1 MIYERKFT
9 RIQGCSNTSVIDGL
23 WCGFAESIFIT
34 KSLAVVEIDFHSE
47 ASNCNEFKA
56 FLFIEDISWRTQP
69 NLLKFGHAL
78 SNFAVLYPSPETAD
92 DRTATHAAW
101 LLHPKH
107 HSLFHISDASPPQAP
122 YSADNRRGLQC
133 KRTEHLKYDPCW
145 YN

>member
-56 FLFIEDISWRTQP
+56 FLFIEDIS
-69 NLLKFGHAL
+69 
-78 SNFAVLYPSPETAD
+78 
-92 DRTATHAAW
+92 
-101 LLHPKH
+101 
-107 HSLFHISDASPPQAP
+107 
-122 YSADNRRGLQC
+122 
-133 KRTEHLKYDPCW
+133 
-145 YN
+145 